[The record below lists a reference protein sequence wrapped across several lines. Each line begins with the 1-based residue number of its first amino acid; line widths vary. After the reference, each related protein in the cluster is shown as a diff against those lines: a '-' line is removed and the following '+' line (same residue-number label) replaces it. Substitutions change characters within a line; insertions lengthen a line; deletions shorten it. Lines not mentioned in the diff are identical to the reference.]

1 MWILAS
7 VVLSLINIIG
17 LFVITYIEWRDGQD
31 VDILSLL
38 GWFILMWIPL
48 FNVVVVWVTGKIL
61 LDKYR
66 HKFVI
71 KGRKK

>member
-61 LDKYR
+61 LDKYQ